1 MLTFLLGFLLSA
13 AVFEGLCLWQMRRG
27 GEKEQAADT
36 AESLVDQGFENIMRF
51 TVGGEKDA

>member
-13 AVFEGLCLWQMRRG
+13 TIFEGLFLWKVSRG
-27 GEKEQAADT
+27 GEKEKAALP

-51 TVGGEKDA
+51 TVGGERDA

>member
-1 MLTFLLGFLLSA
+1 MGKKEEPYAA
-13 AVFEGLCLWQMRRG
+13 AVFEGLCLWKMCRG

>member
-13 AVFEGLCLWQMRRG
+13 AVFEGVILWKMSRG
-27 GEKEQAADT
+27 GEKEKAGLP

-51 TVGGEKDA
+51 AVGGERDA

>member
-1 MLTFLLGFLLSA
+1 MLTFLLGFLLAA
-13 AVFEGLCLWQMRRG
+13 AVFEGLCLWKMCRG